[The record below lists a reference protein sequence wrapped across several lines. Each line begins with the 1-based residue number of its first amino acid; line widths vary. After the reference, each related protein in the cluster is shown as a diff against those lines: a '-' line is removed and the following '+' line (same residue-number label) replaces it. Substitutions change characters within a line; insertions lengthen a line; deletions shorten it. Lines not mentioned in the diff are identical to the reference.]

1 MALTPA
7 PNAPGTPPDDVLAPA
22 AIADPHGFFRRL
34 REHDPVFY
42 SQRHRVFILTG
53 HEAVDRAFKD
63 KQLSSARAMASFRH
77 KLAERHAGLM
87 QHALSLLDGWMLL
100 NDPPDHTR
108 LRDPV
113 RRSFTPAFAAS
124 LIPRIEARVDALLDG
139 LQEGADLVS
148 EFAQPLTAL
157 VICDLLGVPDTEREF
172 LRQWTRDYG
181 QLIYGASSHQAG
193 YAEAVGRAGDA
204 FYARLKPIVA
214 DKRAN
219 PGPDLISH
227 LLATSAREHWTEAE
241 LLGTCSML
249 LFAGHDTTSALIAS
263 STRALLLDEDAR
275 QDFRNQPA
283 LTESA
288 IEEFLRYDGPSKTF
302 VRVANE
308 THERGGHVIEAG
320 QALWLSVLGA
330 NQDPAVFDSPEEL
343 RLDRDP
349 NPHLGFGAGIHFC
362 VGASLARAEARTALP
377 RLFERFP
384 RLRPASLDFAW
395 SPTLVDRS
403 LLGLPVV
410 WR

>member
-1 MALTPA
+1 MALIPA
-7 PNAPGTPPDDVLAPA
+7 PTAPGTPPDDVLAPS

-42 SQRHRVFILTG
+42 SQRHQVFILTG
-53 HEAVDRAFKD
+53 HEVVDRAFKD

-139 LQEGADLVS
+139 LADGADLVG

-193 YAEAVGRAGDA
+193 YAEAVGRAGDE
-204 FYARLKPIVA
+204 FYARLKPIIA
-214 DKRAN
+214 EKRVN

-227 LLATSAREHWTEAE
+227 LLATSTREGWTEAE

-263 STRALLLDEDAR
+263 GTRALLLNEDAR
-275 QDFRNQPA
+275 QAFREQPA

-288 IEEFLRYDGPSKTF
+288 VEEFLRYDGPSKTF
-302 VRVANE
+302 VRVATE

-320 QALWLSVLGA
+320 QSLWLSVLGA
-330 NQDPAVFDSPEEL
+330 NQDPAVFDAPEAL
-343 RLDRDP
+343 HLDRTP

-377 RLFERFP
+377 RLFDRFP
-384 RLRPASLDFAW
+384 RLRPASLDFVW

-403 LLGLPVV
+403 LLNLHVR

>member
-1 MALTPA
+1 MAQIPA
-7 PNAPGTPPDDVLAPA
+7 ATAPGTPPDDVLAPE

-42 SQRHRVFILTG
+42 SQRHQVWILTG
-53 HEAVDRAFKD
+53 HAAVDSAFKD

-124 LIPRIEARVDALLDG
+124 LIPRIEARVDALLDN
-139 LQEGADLVS
+139 LADGADLVG

-157 VICDLLGVPDTEREF
+157 VICDLLGVPDSEREF

-204 FYARLKPIVA
+204 FYARLKPIIA
-214 DKRAN
+214 EKRVN

-227 LLATSAREHWTEAE
+227 LLATSSREGWTEAE

-263 STRALLLDEDAR
+263 GTRALLLDEDAR
-275 QDFRNQPA
+275 QAFRQQPA

-288 IEEFLRYDGPSKTF
+288 VEEFLRYDGPSKTF
-302 VRVANE
+302 VRVANA

-320 QALWLSVLGA
+320 QSLWLSVLGA
-330 NQDPAVFDSPEEL
+330 NQDPAVFDAPETL
-343 RLDRDP
+343 RLDRAP

-384 RLRPASLDFAW
+384 QLRPASPDFAW

-403 LLGLPVV
+403 LLNLHVR

>member
-1 MALTPA
+1 MAQIPA
-7 PNAPGTPPDDVLAPA
+7 ATAPGTPPDDVLAPE

-42 SQRHRVFILTG
+42 SQRHQAWILTG
-53 HEAVDRAFKD
+53 HAAVDSAFKD

-124 LIPRIEARVDALLDG
+124 LIPRIEARVDALLDN
-139 LQEGADLVS
+139 LADGADLVG

-157 VICDLLGVPDTEREF
+157 VICDLLGVPDSEREF

-204 FYARLKPIVA
+204 FYARLKPIIA
-214 DKRAN
+214 EKRVN

-227 LLATSAREHWTEAE
+227 LLATSSREGWTEAE

-263 STRALLLDEDAR
+263 GTRALLLDEDAR
-275 QDFRNQPA
+275 QAFRQQPA

-288 IEEFLRYDGPSKTF
+288 VEEFLRYDGPSKTF
-302 VRVANE
+302 VRVANA

-320 QALWLSVLGA
+320 QSLWLSVLGA
-330 NQDPAVFDSPEEL
+330 NQDPAVFDAPETL
-343 RLDRDP
+343 RLDRAP

-384 RLRPASLDFAW
+384 QLRPASPDFAW

-403 LLGLPVV
+403 LLNLHVR